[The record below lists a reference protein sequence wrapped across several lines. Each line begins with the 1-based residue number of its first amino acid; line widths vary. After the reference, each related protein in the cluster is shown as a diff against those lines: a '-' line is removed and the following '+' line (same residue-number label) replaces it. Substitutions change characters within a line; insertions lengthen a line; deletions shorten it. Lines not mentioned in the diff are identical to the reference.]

1 VISGG
6 YLFSDLL
13 NRRIAMPWTKITRDE
28 HDRSDLRYASDCRD
42 EEWKLI
48 ARIVTQRAQVGRP
61 RKVNMRRVWEAIQ
74 YIATTGCQWR
84 QLPKDFPPV
93 STVRYHFYRM
103 RDDGTFVVINEL
115 LSVASRIVEGRAAEP
130 TAAIIDSQSV
140 KTTESGGVS
149 GYDAGKKIKGRKR
162 HITVDTQGNLLSAE
176 VHGANIQDRDGA
188 PAVIADTLGSFP
200 TVVTIF
206 ADGGYAG
213 DKLHCAILNLEPSPA
228 IEIVRRP
235 NRATGFVVIARR
247 WVVERTFA
255 WLGRCR
261 RLAKDWERMTVSAET
276 WLLIAAIRRAS
287 RFIARHGKTVAEF

>member
-1 VISGG
+1 
-6 YLFSDLL
+6 
-13 NRRIAMPWTKITRDE
+13 MPWTETTRLD

-42 EEWKLI
+42 EEWELI
-48 ARIVTQRAQVGRP
+48 APIVTHCAKVGRP
-61 RKVNMRRVWEAIQ
+61 RVVDMRRVWEAIQ

-84 QLPKDFPPV
+84 QLPKDFPPA
-93 STVRYHFYRM
+93 STVRHHFYRM
-103 RDDGTFVVINEL
+103 RNDGTFTVINEL
-115 LSVASRIVEGRAAEP
+115 LSVASRIVEGRKAEP
-130 TAAIIDSQSV
+130 TAAIIDTQSV

-162 HITVDTQGNLLSAE
+162 HITVDTQGNLLSAQ
-176 VHGANIQDRDGA
+176 VHCAGIQDRDGA
-188 PAVIADTLGSFP
+188 PDLVADTMDSFP
-200 TVVTIF
+200 TVATIF

-213 DKLHCAILNLEPSPA
+213 DKFHCAVLNLEPSPV

-261 RLAKDWERMTVSAET
+261 RLAKDWECATASSET
-276 WLLIAAIRRAS
+276 WLLIAAIRRTS
-287 RFIARHGKTVAEF
+287 RFIARQENAAAQF

>member
-1 VISGG
+1 
-6 YLFSDLL
+6 
-13 NRRIAMPWTKITRDE
+13 MPWTEITRLD
-28 HDRSDLRYASDCRD
+28 HDRSELRHASDCRD
-42 EEWKLI
+42 EEWVLI
-48 ARIVTQRAQVGRP
+48 APIATQRARVGRP
-61 RKVNMRRVWEAIQ
+61 RTVDMRRVWEAIQ

-93 STVRYHFYRM
+93 STVRYHFHRM
-103 RDDGTFVVINEL
+103 RNDGTLEVIGDIL
-115 LSVASRIVEGRAAEP
+115 TVASRLVSGRDGDP
-130 TAAIIDSQSV
+130 SAAIIDSQSV

-149 GYDAGKKIKGRKR
+149 GYDAGKKVKGRKR
-162 HITVDTQGNLLSAE
+162 HITVDTQGNLISAE

-188 PAVIADTLGSFP
+188 AALIADTVQSFP
-200 TVVTIF
+200 SVATVF

-213 DKLHCAILNLEPSPA
+213 DRLHCAVLNLEPSPA

-261 RLAKDWERMTVSAET
+261 RLAKDWERTIASSHA
-276 WLLIAAIRRAS
+276 WLLLAAIRRVT
-287 RFIARHGKTVAEF
+287 RYIARKAKTTREF

>member
-1 VISGG
+1 
-6 YLFSDLL
+6 
-13 NRRIAMPWTKITRDE
+13 MPWTEITRLD
-28 HDRSDLRYASDCRD
+28 HDRSELRYASDCRD
-42 EEWKLI
+42 EEWVLI
-48 ARIVTQRAQVGRP
+48 APIATQRARVGRP
-61 RKVNMRRVWEAIQ
+61 RTVDMRRVWEAIQ

-93 STVRYHFYRM
+93 STVRYHFHRM
-103 RDDGTFVVINEL
+103 RNDGTLEVIGDIL
-115 LSVASRIVEGRAAEP
+115 TVASRLVSGRDGDP
-130 TAAIIDSQSV
+130 SAAIIDSQSV

-149 GYDAGKKIKGRKR
+149 GYDAGKKVKGRKR
-162 HITVDTQGNLLSAE
+162 HITVDTQGNLISAE

-188 PAVIADTLGSFP
+188 AALIADTVQSFP
-200 TVVTIF
+200 SVATVF

-213 DKLHCAILNLEPSPA
+213 DRLHCAVLNLEPSPA

-261 RLAKDWERMTVSAET
+261 RLAKDWERTIASSHA
-276 WLLIAAIRRAS
+276 WLLLAAIRRVT
-287 RFIARHGKTVAEF
+287 RYIARKAKTTREF